1 MQEETGANEAS
12 VETAEASASAVEIQE
27 TPQHASSS
35 ETDESAPIASSPT
48 IETPTEGAPVEDA
61 PAVTEPTV
69 ATESTPVSGSE
80 ASSLDSTSGAAEP
93 TNAAAAD
100 VLNADVLNADVLVPD
115 VLTADVA
122 TANTSDAVTADVVA
136 DPVPVTPD
144 SGLSGSDPSV
154 SETTEATSTETAVEP
169 AVVIVFT
176 YQPGD
181 IVPGIITVIGPNG
194 IEADLGE
201 DELAVIPKAELVDG
215 HDPVIG
221 EQIEGTVIRHQ
232 AGSGRYVISP
242 KRAHRT
248 RSWTRIEA
256 AFEAGEPITGVV
268 KATTKG
274 GLILDL
280 GMRAFLPESLIDVRK
295 VHDVAA
301 LVGTTMTVKI
311 IECEKITGEQA
322 ATERRSEKIVV
333 NRRVMLE
340 VERQAQRE
348 AMFSSVHVGDKRT
361 GTVTALTDFGAFVD
375 IGGGE
380 GLIHVSELAHRQ
392 VAKPSDVVKV
402 GDTVEVVV
410 LDVKP
415 ERNKISLS
423 RKALLPSPW
432 DQFSLLHKAGD
443 LVFGTVTGLASFGV
457 FVTIEGEG
465 FEPVEG
471 LVHIS
476 ELSRFRVEQASDVVA
491 VGEGVWSQILSIDPD
506 KRRVALSMRRALE

>member
-1 MQEETGANEAS
+1 VDT
-12 VETAEASASAVEIQE
+12 AVE
-27 TPQHASSS
+27 
-35 ETDESAPIASSPT
+35 
-48 IETPTEGAPVEDA
+48 
-61 PAVTEPTV
+61 
-69 ATESTPVSGSE
+69 VSGEMPGDGVSE
-80 ASSLDSTSGAAEP
+80 PVDTAVDTAAE
-93 TNAAAAD
+93 
-100 VLNADVLNADVLVPD
+100 V
-115 VLTADVA
+115 
-122 TANTSDAVTADVVA
+122 
-136 DPVPVTPD
+136 
-144 SGLSGSDPSV
+144 SGEP
-154 SETTEATSTETAVEP
+154 AVEP
-169 AVVIVFT
+169 ATVVFT

-201 DELAVIPKAELVDG
+201 GEMAVIPKAELVDD
-215 HDPVIG
+215 HEPVVG
-221 EQIEGTVIRHQ
+221 EHIEGTVVRHQ

-295 VHDVAA
+295 VADPAS

-333 NRRVMLE
+333 NRRIMLE
-340 VERQAQRE
+340 AERQAQRE
-348 AMFSSVHVGDKRT
+348 ALFSTIKVGDRKT

-392 VAKPSDVVKV
+392 VNKPSDVVKV
-402 GDTVEVVV
+402 GETVDVVI
-410 LDVKP
+410 LDIKP

-423 RKALLPSPW
+423 RKAVLPSPW
-432 DQFSLLHKAGD
+432 DQFSKLHKPGD
-443 LVFGTVTGLASFGV
+443 LVFGTVTGLAAFGV

>member
-1 MQEETGANEAS
+1 MQEETGATEAS
-12 VETAEASASAVEIQE
+12 VDTTGVGAPATEVQESLPGTDPVAAEAMNVEAGNVEAGNVEAGNVESAAGAAVPDAMPPDAVAPDLANVESLRQDGNVDASADI
-27 TPQHASSS
+27 
-35 ETDESAPIASSPT
+35 
-48 IETPTEGAPVEDA
+48 
-61 PAVTEPTV
+61 
-69 ATESTPVSGSE
+69 
-80 ASSLDSTSGAAEP
+80 
-93 TNAAAAD
+93 
-100 VLNADVLNADVLVPD
+100 
-115 VLTADVA
+115 
-122 TANTSDAVTADVVA
+122 
-136 DPVPVTPD
+136 
-144 SGLSGSDPSV
+144 
-154 SETTEATSTETAVEP
+154 STETESLAATEVPDAVAPESAADSLTESP
-169 AVVIVFT
+169 AEIAADTPSGVSGDANRVANDLSNPQEESVPVAEAVFT

-181 IVPGIITVIGPNG
+181 IVPGVITVIGPNG

-201 DELAVIPKAELVDG
+201 GEMAVIPKAELVDG
-215 HDPVIG
+215 HEPVVG
-221 EQIEGTVIRHQ
+221 EQIEGTVVRHQ

-256 AFEAGEPITGVV
+256 AFEAGEPISGIV

-295 VHDVAA
+295 VHDIGS

-333 NRRVMLE
+333 NRRIMLE
-340 VERQAQRE
+340 AERQAQRD
-348 AMFSSVHVGDKRT
+348 AMFSTIKVGDRKT

-375 IGGGE
+375 IGGAE

-392 VAKPSDVVKV
+392 VNKPSDVVRV
-402 GDTVEVVV
+402 GDSVDVVI
-410 LDVKP
+410 LDIKP

-423 RKALLPSPW
+423 RKAILPSPW
-432 DQFSLLHKAGD
+432 DQFSKLHKPGD
-443 LVFGTVTGLASFGV
+443 LVFGTVTGLAAFGV

-465 FEPVEG
+465 FEAVEG

>member
-1 MQEETGANEAS
+1 MQEETGAAEAS
-12 VETAEASASAVEIQE
+12 VDTTGVGAPATEVQESLPGTDPVAAEAGNVEAGNVEAGNVESRADAAVPDAMPPDAVAPDAANVESLRQDANVDASAEISTE
-27 TPQHASSS
+27 T
-35 ETDESAPIASSPT
+35 ESL
-48 IETPTEGAPVEDA
+48 
-61 PAVTEPTV
+61 AVTEVPAAV
-69 ATESTPVSGSE
+69 APESAAHSLTESPAEIAVESPSDVSG
-80 ASSLDSTSGAAEP
+80 
-93 TNAAAAD
+93 D
-100 VLNADVLNADVLVPD
+100 VDQVAND
-115 VLTADVA
+115 LT
-122 TANTSDAVTADVVA
+122 TPHEE
-136 DPVPVTPD
+136 PVPVA
-144 SGLSGSDPSV
+144 
-154 SETTEATSTETAVEP
+154 EA
-169 AVVIVFT
+169 VFT

-181 IVPGIITVIGPNG
+181 IVPGVITVIGANG

-201 DELAVIPKAELVDG
+201 GEMAVIPKAELVDG
-215 HDPVIG
+215 HEPVVG
-221 EQIEGTVIRHQ
+221 EQIEGTVVRHQ

-256 AFEAGEPITGVV
+256 AFEAGEPISGIV

-295 VHDVAA
+295 VHDIGS

-333 NRRVMLE
+333 NRRIMLE
-340 VERQAQRE
+340 AERQAQRD
-348 AMFSSVHVGDKRT
+348 AMFATIKVGDRKT

-392 VAKPSDVVKV
+392 VNKPSDVVRV
-402 GDTVEVVV
+402 GDSVEVVI
-410 LDVKP
+410 LDIKP

-423 RKALLPSPW
+423 RKAILPSPW
-432 DQFSLLHKAGD
+432 DQFSKLHKPGD
-443 LVFGTVTGLASFGV
+443 LVFGTVTGLAAFGV